1 MKKRTGF
8 PEIAEA
14 VLGILIYLIPIVCG
28 IYILSW
34 AGRAYHEG
42 YNLFAE
48 ESLDSPAT
56 AHSELI
62 TVSESEA
69 DSALAVGRILEKQ
82 NLVSSG
88 VTFAIK
94 ARLAGYSD
102 KFLPGSFLLSSDM
115 TMVQMME
122 KLSREPTAE
131 KADPASGGEETAGA
145 EDSQTGGKKKEN
157 KDVWGQ
163 Y

>member
-69 DSALAVGRILEKQ
+69 GSALAVGRILEKQ
-82 NLVSSG
+82 NLVSQTREVRGQISSLPD
-88 VTFAIK
+88 K
-94 ARLAGYSD
+94 ESHMSD
-102 KFLPGSFLLSSDM
+102 YERKFKIHDNYYSFLLQKRAESQ
-115 TMVQMME
+115 VQ
-122 KLSREPTAE
+122 K
-131 KADPASGGEETAGA
+131 
-145 EDSQTGGKKKEN
+145 
-157 KDVWGQ
+157 
-163 Y
+163 